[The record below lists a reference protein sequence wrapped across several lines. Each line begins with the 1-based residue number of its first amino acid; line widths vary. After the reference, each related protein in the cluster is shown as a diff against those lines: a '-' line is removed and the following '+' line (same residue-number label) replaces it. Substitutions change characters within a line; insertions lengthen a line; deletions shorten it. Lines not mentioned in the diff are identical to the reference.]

1 MFLEKRREILAKHLN
16 DFLNSLNRTEE
27 VDGMVT
33 IDERIVE
40 GESNELEFKSTL
52 RWNLDTDR
60 VDKKLEDVIMKAIAA
75 FANAEG
81 GSLLIGV
88 NDEGTVIGLAHDYAS
103 LHGDRD
109 EFQLHL
115 NSLVCNYFD

>member
-1 MFLEKRREILAKHLN
+1 
-16 DFLNSLNRTEE
+16 
-27 VDGMVT
+27 
-33 IDERIVE
+33 
-40 GESNELEFKSTL
+40 
-52 RWNLDTDR
+52 
-60 VDKKLEDVIMKAIAA
+60 MKAIAA

-115 NSLVCNYFD
+115 